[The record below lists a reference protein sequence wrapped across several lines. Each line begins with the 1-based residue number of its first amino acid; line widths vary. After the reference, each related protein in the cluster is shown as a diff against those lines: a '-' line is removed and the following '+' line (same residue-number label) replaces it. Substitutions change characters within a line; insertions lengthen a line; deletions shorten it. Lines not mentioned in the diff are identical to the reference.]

1 MAGHNKA
8 GHYNLIS
15 RRASRVDG
23 VRNGVAG
30 DGQTELAGRRVPPAG
45 ASGRMLDAGNAKIV
59 YRDSRCPGCHGQM
72 TLKYARVR
80 VGDSY
85 RFHLLSPSPAHPVCA
100 ETLRE
105 IRRGNAEA

>member
-8 GHYNLIS
+8 GHYKLGFNVGPERATIVAPTAGQARV
-15 RRASRVDG
+15 RRLARS
-23 VRNGVAG
+23 G
-30 DGQTELAGRRVPPAG
+30 DGAPT
-45 ASGRMLDAGNAKIV
+45 KIV

-85 RFHLLSPSPAHPVCA
+85 KFHLLSPSPAHPVCA

-105 IRRGNAEA
+105 IRRGNVET